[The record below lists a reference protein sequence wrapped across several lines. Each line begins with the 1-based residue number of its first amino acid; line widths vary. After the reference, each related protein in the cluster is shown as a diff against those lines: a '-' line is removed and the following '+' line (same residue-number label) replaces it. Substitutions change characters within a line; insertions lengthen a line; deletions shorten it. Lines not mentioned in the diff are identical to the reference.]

1 MEDVV
6 MKIDQ
11 WRNFEKK
18 NKKNKEEYEF
28 LNRKNQV

>member
-18 NKKNKEEYEF
+18 KNKNKEEYEF